1 MINPGKNRHRKM
13 KQDRVRRI
21 LLISGVVL
29 LIAAAVIFTV
39 IQIHTAIVRS
49 RHLVSNCGEDEYGN
63 FSGGQAGDQTG
74 HEWDLR
80 GWPDK
85 PWTCVLRYP
94 DENIRNEFAVLAS
107 AAADNDSI
115 GYNQDNRLTFWE
127 HLQTSG
133 YDPSKITV
141 PCEADCSSGVAAIVK
156 VAGYIKNIP
165 ALQKTDVTMST
176 SSMKE
181 SLSGEGFDVLSESK
195 YLTSPNYLLPG
206 DIVLYENHHVVIN
219 ITQGSRAKMQ

>member
-1 MINPGKNRHRKM
+1 MNPGKNRHRKM

-94 DENIRNEFAVLAS
+94 DENIRNEFAVLVS

-133 YDPSKITV
+133 YEPSMITV

-156 VAGYIKNIP
+156 AAGYIKNIP
-165 ALQKTDVTMST
+165 ALQKTDDTMST

-195 YLTSPNYLLPG
+195 YLTSPDYLLPG